1 MVSPSN
7 DEIVPGVSVMFVR
20 VIADAIMSRLLLVIL
35 VLMVGTVVG
44 VLLVKP
50 SDDSRSGRV
59 ERSLSDP

>member
-1 MVSPSN
+1 
-7 DEIVPGVSVMFVR
+7 MFVR
-20 VIADAIMSRLLLVIL
+20 VIADAVMSRLLLVIL
-35 VLMVGTVVG
+35 ILMVGTVVD

>member
-1 MVSPSN
+1 
-7 DEIVPGVSVMFVR
+7 MFVR
-20 VIADAIMSRLLLVIL
+20 GIADAVMSRLLLVIL

-50 SDDSRSGRV
+50 SDDFRSGRV

>member
-1 MVSPSN
+1 MKSSW
-7 DEIVPGVSVMFVR
+7 VSVMFVR
-20 VIADAIMSRLLLVIL
+20 VIADAVMSRLLLVIL
-35 VLMVGTVVG
+35 ILMVGTVVG

>member
-1 MVSPSN
+1 ML
-7 DEIVPGVSVMFVR
+7 IR
-20 VIADAIMSRLLLVIL
+20 AIADAVMSRLLLVLL

-50 SDDSRSGRV
+50 SGDTRSVRV

>member
-1 MVSPSN
+1 MSPSN

-20 VIADAIMSRLLLVIL
+20 VIADAVMSRLLLVIL
-35 VLMVGTVVG
+35 ILMVGTVVD

>member
-1 MVSPSN
+1 
-7 DEIVPGVSVMFVR
+7 MFVR
-20 VIADAIMSRLLLVIL
+20 VIAYAVMSRLLLVIL
-35 VLMVGTVVG
+35 ILMVGTVVG